1 MISVREEKYRLLR
14 EKAEQL
20 LTNEPERFKNPEQAD
35 LANLLHELAV
45 FQAEIEM
52 QNEELRQAQ
61 QQAEEARDQYIW
73 LYENAPVGYLRL
85 NEFGM
90 ILHYNRTFAEM
101 IKSDG
106 SKLINRP
113 LVKLLR
119 PEDRDIFYARY
130 NSFFKEPSG
139 KSLEL
144 HFMISGGETFVA
156 GLTARRDLRSVT
168 TDALQPSILVIVS
181 DITENWKNSCEQEK
195 AREELNFLARHDPL
209 TGLPNRLMLSN
220 HLNLAIE
227 RASRHGGMLALLL
240 MDLDRFKDVNDSF
253 GHSAGDELLRQVAKR
268 ITGRLREMD
277 SVSRLG
283 GDEFTILLEEVEEP
297 QDAAWVANDL
307 IGLIQTPFQLET
319 FGEVSVG
326 ASIGIALFPENA
338 GSEHELLQQA
348 DAALYRAK
356 AEGRGRFKFFTE
368 SLTLEARERIN
379 LSARLRKAVEFNELR
394 LFFQPQ
400 LDLKNGSI
408 VGAEALVRWEHPEL
422 GMIHP
427 ANFIPVAE
435 DTSLISLLGEWVLQ
449 EVCRQGAI
457 WLTNGLPRLR
467 LAVNLSTQQLRYG
480 DVAETISD
488 ILAKTAFPPEL
499 LEIEITESALMHHPE
514 DAVKIL
520 KKISDMGISIA
531 IDDFGTG
538 YSSLARI
545 KQFPLQMLKIDQ
557 GFIADIFNNQ
567 KDKEIASTIVAM
579 GHNLGFKVIAE
590 GVESMEQLDFLKLLN
605 CDMYQGFL
613 ACKPVPADEFALL
626 LGDLEQLGK

>member
-20 LTNEPERFKNPEQAD
+20 LINEPERFKNPEQAD

-106 SKLINRP
+106 RRLINKP

-119 PEDRDIFYARY
+119 PEDRDLFYARY

-139 KSLEL
+139 KTLEL
-144 HFMISGGETFVA
+144 HFMKPGGGTFVA
-156 GLTARRDLRSVT
+156 GLTARRDLRSVA
-168 TDALQPSILVIVS
+168 TDAVQPSMLVIVS
-181 DITENWKNSCEQEK
+181 DITENWQNCREQEK

-220 HLNLAIE
+220 HLSLAIE

-268 ITGRLREMD
+268 ITGRLRVMD
-277 SVSRLG
+277 NVSRLG
-283 GDEFTILLEEVEEP
+283 GDEFTILLEEIEEP

-307 IGLIQTPFQLET
+307 IGLIHTPFQLET

-356 AEGRGRFKFFTE
+356 AEGRGRFIFFTE
-368 SLTLEARERIN
+368 ALTLEARERIK
-379 LSARLRKAVEFNELR
+379 LSARLRKAIEFNELR

-457 WLTNGLPRLR
+457 WLANGLPRIR

-520 KKISDMGISIA
+520 KKISDLGVSLT

-557 GFIADIFNNQ
+557 GFIADIFKNQ

-579 GHNLGFKVIAE
+579 GQNLGFKVIAE

-613 ACKPVPADEFALL
+613 ACRPVPADEFALL